1 MHSLLP
7 NLTPMIDAA
16 VHNEDTI
23 VMWTNKQL
31 QDMLRYFTY
40 PQPVNVMKLDKAR
53 GIEKCCESIYWW
65 L

>member
-7 NLTPMIDAA
+7 HLTPMIDAA

-23 VMWTNKQL
+23 VMWTKKQL
-31 QDMLRYFTY
+31 QDMLRYYFTY

-53 GIEKCCESIYWW
+53 GIEKCC
-65 L
+65 

>member
-53 GIEKCCESIYWW
+53 GIEKCC
-65 L
+65 